1 MSQRNGQEPTQ
12 PAVERGDGQDD
23 RFLVDPVTRK
33 KRNLNQDLGE
43 IPSARDRP
51 SKKGTGAQH
60 PQWLNFFFRSIRT
73 QIMATTTLVI
83 VLIISAVIW
92 LWATNES
99 EFYIQQK
106 QVQAKSIAVLLA
118 ESWANELYDQNWS
131 QIRLGMDIIA
141 RGNDDFVYILV
152 SDNRLANQ
160 IVGSAPTDFQEQY
173 VPDIVPV
180 AITDRAVLVQNH
192 QPLAVETFILRDLQL
207 PNGRLL
213 ARRGDRVI
221 EAAASIRVAEKK
233 IGTFRVGLSLRELD
247 EAVANAVRKALLV
260 GVLGLGV
267 SLISTYLL
275 AKRISDPVHRLQRS
289 AEKIA
294 AGDLRHRAIVRRK
307 DEIGA
312 LATAFN
318 EMSAALQYSFSRL
331 QRTLES
337 FERFVP
343 EKFLSVIAPEGIE
356 NIQVGVASTR
366 TVTIMFCDI
375 RGYTSLS
382 EGMTPL
388 ATFAFLND
396 YLAYMGRAI
405 DESGG
410 FIDKYIGDAIMAL
423 FDDEATDGAL
433 QAALAMRKILIT
445 FNRERVQRELPPI
458 DVGIGIHRGEVI
470 MGTIGFTSRIESTV
484 IGDSVNLA
492 SRLEGL
498 TKHYVCSVLVTQPVI
513 NALQYPDRFQLRLV
527 DEFVKV
533 RGKDEPIA
541 IYELQIPVEAGDKV
555 FREA

>member
-1 MSQRNGQEPTQ
+1 MSQRNRQDPTQ
-12 PAVERGDGQDD
+12 PLIEREDAQND
-23 RFLVDPVTRK
+23 RFLIDPMTRK
-33 KRNLNQDLGE
+33 KRDLNQEPGDT
-43 IPSARDRP
+43 
-51 SKKGTGAQH
+51 GTGREDRRSTRASGAGH
-60 PQWLNFFFRSIRT
+60 PPWLDFFFRSIRT

-106 QVQAKSIAVLLA
+106 QIQAKTIAVLLA

-131 QIRLGMDIIA
+131 QIRLGMDLIV

-173 VPDIVPV
+173 IPDIVPV
-180 AITDRAVLVQNH
+180 SITDRAVMVQNE
-192 QPLAVETFILRDLQL
+192 PLAVETFILRDLQL
-207 PNGRLL
+207 PKGRLL
-213 ARRGDRVI
+213 ARRGERVI
-221 EAAASIRVAEKK
+221 EAAAYIPVAERKV
-233 IGTFRVGLSLRELD
+233 GTFRVGLSLRELD

-260 GVLGLGV
+260 GILGLGA
-267 SLISTYLL
+267 SLVSTYLL
-275 AKRISDPVHRLQRS
+275 AKRISDPVQRLQRS

-294 AGDLRHRAIVRRK
+294 AGDLRHRAIVRRR

-331 QRTLES
+331 QRTMES

-382 EGMTPL
+382 EEMTPL

-405 DESGG
+405 DQAGG

-433 QAALAMRKILIT
+433 QAALAMRKVLIT
-445 FNRERVQRELPPI
+445 FNTERAQRDLPPI

-470 MGTIGFTSRIESTV
+470 MGTVGFTSRIESTV

-498 TKHYVCSVLVTQPVI
+498 TKHYACSILVTESVI
-513 NALQYPDRFQLRLV
+513 NALQYPELFRLRLV

-541 IYELQIPVEAGDKV
+541 VYELQISTEAGYTV
-555 FREA
+555 PES